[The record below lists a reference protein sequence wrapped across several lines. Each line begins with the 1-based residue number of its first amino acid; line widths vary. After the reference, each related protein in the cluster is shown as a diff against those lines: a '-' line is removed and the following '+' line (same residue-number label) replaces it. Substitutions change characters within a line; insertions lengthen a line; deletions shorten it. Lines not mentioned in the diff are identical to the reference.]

1 MNLTLCT
8 LIFGE
13 LNPMV
18 QLHLDNLSNAQPTK
32 ICIGLSKKSSPLL
45 FEALEKINPR
55 PCLHFVEEDANSLSI
70 LSDFPLENEI
80 TYSYNHRQFAVI
92 NLFKWTFLLNVLHTH
107 RDSEFLLF
115 TDFDVIWLQRIPIID
130 FLKVSQNSGISTQL
144 DRTNSG
150 SLVHC
155 TGIIF
160 ISNRPSNIELI
171 SEVFRQ
177 QLRRIK
183 NGDYLYYDQVAFNN
197 YVDEFSPSI
206 SVGFLSP
213 ENYVIG
219 NSAIKMV
226 FKSRSKMAE
235 DLIAFHAN
243 YAVGHRS
250 KFLIMISIH
259 KIFQGYVHY
268 RILLLAISLIWK
280 VYFKVSKLITS
291 IKICLTV

>member
-18 QLHLDNLSNAQPTK
+18 QIHLNNLSKAQPTK

-45 FEALEKINPR
+45 FEALKIINPK
-55 PCLHFVEEDANSLSI
+55 PCLHFIEEDANSSGI

-92 NLFKWTFLLNVLHTH
+92 NLFKWTFLLNVLDTH
-107 RDSEFLLF
+107 SDSEFLLF
-115 TDFDVIWLQRIPIID
+115 TDFDVIWLQGIPIFD
-130 FLKVSQNSGISTQL
+130 FLQISQNSGISTQL
-144 DRTNSG
+144 DKTNSG

-160 ISNRPSNIELI
+160 MLNRPSNIELI

-177 QLRRIK
+177 QLKHIK

-197 YVDEFSPSI
+197 YVAEFSPSI
-206 SVGFLSP
+206 KVGFLSP

-219 NSAIKMV
+219 SSAIKMV
-226 FKSRSKMAE
+226 FKSRNKMAK

-250 KFLIMISIH
+250 KFLIMISIR
-259 KIFQGYVHY
+259 KIFQGYFYY
-268 RILLLAISLIWK
+268 RILLLVISLIWK
-280 VYFKVSKLITS
+280 FYFKVSKLITS
-291 IKICLTV
+291 IKHD